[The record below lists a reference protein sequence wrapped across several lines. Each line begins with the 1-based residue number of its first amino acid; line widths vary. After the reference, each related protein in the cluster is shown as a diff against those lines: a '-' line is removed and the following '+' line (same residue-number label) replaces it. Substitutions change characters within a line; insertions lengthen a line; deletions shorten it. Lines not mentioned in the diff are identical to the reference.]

1 MTNDVNSW
9 MDKYERVWTSN
20 EPDDVRALFTED
32 AVYYDKPNT
41 DKPWNGH
48 EEIVKAWA
56 DAGDKPEDWTF
67 EWNLLGQDGDTAF
80 VQGLTTYLNGDP
92 TYDNLWVIRFAEDG
106 RAREFTEWY
115 MARKNTPPAPN

>member
-1 MTNDVNSW
+1 MNSW
-9 MDKYERVWTSN
+9 MDKYLRAWTTN
-20 EPDDVRALFTED
+20 EPDDIRALFTED
-32 AVYYDKPNT
+32 AVYNDRPNT
-41 DKPWNGH
+41 EKRWNGH
-48 EEIVKAWA
+48 EEIVQAWA

-80 VQGLTTYLNGDP
+80 VQGLTTYLNGHP

-115 MARKNTPPAPN
+115 MARKNPSPEQHG

>member
-9 MDKYERVWTSN
+9 MDQYVRAWTSN
-20 EPDDVRALFTED
+20 DPDDIRALFTED
-32 AVYYDKPNT
+32 AVYSDRPNT
-41 DKPWNGH
+41 EKQWNGH
-48 EEIVKAWA
+48 DEIVKAWA

-67 EWNLLGQDGDTAF
+67 EWTLLGQDGDTVF
-80 VQGLTTYLNGDP
+80 VQGLTTYLNGEP

-115 MARKNTPPAPN
+115 MARKKSSAI